1 MKKIFS
7 KEFIIGLSVIIA
19 ALVLFFGIEFLKG
32 INLFRPANYYYAYYS
47 NVDGLAVASP
57 VQVNGYK
64 VGQVREI
71 IYDYA
76 DPGKIKVMLA
86 MDKKLSIPA
95 DSYAEMGQTML
106 SGAYINLKIGKSA
119 KKLAVGE
126 EIPSGASSGLMES
139 LSNEV
144 MPAISQIMPK
154 IDSLLSNLNTLVADP
169 ALLQSIQRLD
179 GITANVLGVTEGLNN
194 TMSRD
199 VPLVVRDARSIT
211 HQIDSVSANLLALS
225 KTLKQLPIAT
235 TMANVNDI
243 TDEALIATYQEFTE
257 LGRTAI
263 GIFDDI
269 TKRYDAYAD
278 AEAFMIE
285 HALVI
290 PVRYQITWKLTKS
303 NDYDYMSGYK
313 NYHTSTEPY
322 TTEQYAA
329 FEAAF
334 NG

>member
-126 EIPSGASSGLMES
+126 EIPSGTSNGMMES
-139 LSNEV
+139 ISNEI

-154 IDSLLSNLNTLVADP
+154 IDSLLSNLNTLVAAP

-179 GITANVLGVTEGLNN
+179 GITANVLGVTEGLSN

-243 TDEALIATYQEFTE
+243 TANLSNFATKLNSSTST
-257 LGRTAI
+257 LGRLTN
-263 GIFDDI
+263 DDELYHRLNQVSADI
-269 TKRYDAYAD
+269 DSLIVDIKRNPKRY
-278 AEAFMIE
+278 IS
-285 HALVI
+285 I
-290 PVRYQITWKLTKS
+290 KLL
-303 NDYDYMSGYK
+303 
-313 NYHTSTEPY
+313 
-322 TTEQYAA
+322 
-329 FEAAF
+329 
-334 NG
+334 

>member
-179 GITANVLGVTEGLNN
+179 GITANVLEVTEGLNN

-243 TDEALIATYQEFTE
+243 TANLSNFATKLNSSTST
-257 LGRTAI
+257 LGRLTN
-263 GIFDDI
+263 DDELYHRLNQVSADI
-269 TKRYDAYAD
+269 DSLIVDIKRNPKRY
-278 AEAFMIE
+278 IS
-285 HALVI
+285 I
-290 PVRYQITWKLTKS
+290 KLL
-303 NDYDYMSGYK
+303 
-313 NYHTSTEPY
+313 
-322 TTEQYAA
+322 
-329 FEAAF
+329 
-334 NG
+334 

>member
-243 TDEALIATYQEFTE
+243 TNLSNFATKLNSSTST
-257 LGRTAI
+257 LGRLTN
-263 GIFDDI
+263 DDELYHRLNQVSADI
-269 TKRYDAYAD
+269 DSLIVDIKRNPKRY
-278 AEAFMIE
+278 IS
-285 HALVI
+285 I
-290 PVRYQITWKLTKS
+290 KLL
-303 NDYDYMSGYK
+303 
-313 NYHTSTEPY
+313 
-322 TTEQYAA
+322 
-329 FEAAF
+329 
-334 NG
+334 

>member
-1 MKKIFS
+1 M
-7 KEFIIGLSVIIA
+7 SVIIA

-32 INLFRPANYYYAYYS
+32 INIFRPANYYYAYYS

-126 EIPSGASSGLMES
+126 EIPSGTSNGMMES
-139 LSNEV
+139 ISNEI

-179 GITANVLGVTEGLNN
+179 GITANVLGVTEGLSN

-243 TDEALIATYQEFTE
+243 TANLSNFATKLNSSTST
-257 LGRTAI
+257 LGRLTN
-263 GIFDDI
+263 DDELYHRLNQVSADI
-269 TKRYDAYAD
+269 DSLIVDIKRNPKRY
-278 AEAFMIE
+278 IS
-285 HALVI
+285 I
-290 PVRYQITWKLTKS
+290 KLL
-303 NDYDYMSGYK
+303 
-313 NYHTSTEPY
+313 
-322 TTEQYAA
+322 
-329 FEAAF
+329 
-334 NG
+334 

>member
-179 GITANVLGVTEGLNN
+179 GITANEDKCRQHVHNSIGVVTALN
-194 TMSRD
+194 
-199 VPLVVRDARSIT
+199 P
-211 HQIDSVSANLLALS
+211 
-225 KTLKQLPIAT
+225 
-235 TMANVNDI
+235 
-243 TDEALIATYQEFTE
+243 
-257 LGRTAI
+257 
-263 GIFDDI
+263 
-269 TKRYDAYAD
+269 
-278 AEAFMIE
+278 
-285 HALVI
+285 VI
-290 PVRYQITWKLTKS
+290 
-303 NDYDYMSGYK
+303 GYK
-313 NYHTSTEPY
+313 NSTKI
-322 TTEQYAA
+322 AK
-329 FEAAF
+329 EALETGRSVYDLVLEHDILSKEDLDTILSPE
-334 NG
+334 NMIKPVKLDIKPKH

>member
-1 MKKIFS
+1 M
-7 KEFIIGLSVIIA
+7 IIA

-126 EIPSGASSGLMES
+126 EIPSGTSNGMMES
-139 LSNEV
+139 ISNEI

-179 GITANVLGVTEGLNN
+179 GITANVLGVTEGLSN

-243 TDEALIATYQEFTE
+243 TANLSNFATKLNSSTST
-257 LGRTAI
+257 LGRLTN
-263 GIFDDI
+263 DDELYHRLNQVSADI
-269 TKRYDAYAD
+269 DSLIVDIKRNPKRY
-278 AEAFMIE
+278 IS
-285 HALVI
+285 I
-290 PVRYQITWKLTKS
+290 KLL
-303 NDYDYMSGYK
+303 
-313 NYHTSTEPY
+313 
-322 TTEQYAA
+322 
-329 FEAAF
+329 
-334 NG
+334 

>member
-126 EIPSGASSGLMES
+126 EIPSGTSNGLMES
-139 LSNEV
+139 ISNEI

-179 GITANVLGVTEGLNN
+179 GITANVLGVTEGLSN

-235 TMANVNDI
+235 TMANVNNI
-243 TDEALIATYQEFTE
+243 TANLSNFATKLNSSTST
-257 LGRTAI
+257 LGRLTN
-263 GIFDDI
+263 DDELYHRLNQVSADI
-269 TKRYDAYAD
+269 DSLIVDIKRNPKRY
-278 AEAFMIE
+278 IS
-285 HALVI
+285 I
-290 PVRYQITWKLTKS
+290 KLL
-303 NDYDYMSGYK
+303 
-313 NYHTSTEPY
+313 
-322 TTEQYAA
+322 
-329 FEAAF
+329 
-334 NG
+334 

>member
-235 TMANVNDI
+235 TMANV
-243 TDEALIATYQEFTE
+243 
-257 LGRTAI
+257 
-263 GIFDDI
+263 DDI
-269 TKRYDAYAD
+269 TANLSNFATKLNSSTSTLGRLTNDDELYHRLNQVSADIDSLIVDIKRNPKRY
-278 AEAFMIE
+278 IS
-285 HALVI
+285 I
-290 PVRYQITWKLTKS
+290 KLL
-303 NDYDYMSGYK
+303 
-313 NYHTSTEPY
+313 
-322 TTEQYAA
+322 
-329 FEAAF
+329 
-334 NG
+334 

>member
-126 EIPSGASSGLMES
+126 EIPSGTSNGLMES
-139 LSNEV
+139 ISNEI

-179 GITANVLGVTEGLNN
+179 GITANVLGVTEGLSN

-199 VPLVVRDARSIT
+199 MPLVVRDARSIT

-243 TDEALIATYQEFTE
+243 TANLSNFATKLNSSTST
-257 LGRTAI
+257 LGRLTN
-263 GIFDDI
+263 DDELYHRLNQVSADI
-269 TKRYDAYAD
+269 DSLIVDIKRNPKRY
-278 AEAFMIE
+278 IS
-285 HALVI
+285 I
-290 PVRYQITWKLTKS
+290 KLL
-303 NDYDYMSGYK
+303 
-313 NYHTSTEPY
+313 
-322 TTEQYAA
+322 
-329 FEAAF
+329 
-334 NG
+334 

>member
-1 MKKIFS
+1 M
-7 KEFIIGLSVIIA
+7 SVIIA

-126 EIPSGASSGLMES
+126 EIPSGTSNGMMES
-139 LSNEV
+139 ISNEI

-179 GITANVLGVTEGLNN
+179 GITANVLGVTEGLSN

-243 TDEALIATYQEFTE
+243 TANLSNFATKLNSSTST
-257 LGRTAI
+257 LGRLTN
-263 GIFDDI
+263 DDELYHRLNQVSADI
-269 TKRYDAYAD
+269 DSLIVDIKRNPKRY
-278 AEAFMIE
+278 IS
-285 HALVI
+285 I
-290 PVRYQITWKLTKS
+290 KLL
-303 NDYDYMSGYK
+303 
-313 NYHTSTEPY
+313 
-322 TTEQYAA
+322 
-329 FEAAF
+329 
-334 NG
+334 

>member
-126 EIPSGASSGLMES
+126 EIPSGASRGLMES

-243 TDEALIATYQEFTE
+243 TANLSNFATKLNSSTST
-257 LGRTAI
+257 LGRLTN
-263 GIFDDI
+263 DDELYHRLNQVSADI
-269 TKRYDAYAD
+269 DSLIVDIKRNPKRY
-278 AEAFMIE
+278 IS
-285 HALVI
+285 I
-290 PVRYQITWKLTKS
+290 KLL
-303 NDYDYMSGYK
+303 
-313 NYHTSTEPY
+313 
-322 TTEQYAA
+322 
-329 FEAAF
+329 
-334 NG
+334 

>member
-126 EIPSGASSGLMES
+126 EIPSGTSNGLMES
-139 LSNEV
+139 ISNEI

-179 GITANVLGVTEGLNN
+179 GITANVLGVTEGLSN
-194 TMSRD
+194 TMSHD

-243 TDEALIATYQEFTE
+243 TANLSNFATKLNSSTST
-257 LGRTAI
+257 LGRLTN
-263 GIFDDI
+263 DDELYHRLNQVSADI
-269 TKRYDAYAD
+269 DSLIVDIKRNPKRY
-278 AEAFMIE
+278 IS
-285 HALVI
+285 I
-290 PVRYQITWKLTKS
+290 KLL
-303 NDYDYMSGYK
+303 
-313 NYHTSTEPY
+313 
-322 TTEQYAA
+322 
-329 FEAAF
+329 
-334 NG
+334 

>member
-126 EIPSGASSGLMES
+126 EIPSGTSNGMMES
-139 LSNEV
+139 ISNEI

-179 GITANVLGVTEGLNN
+179 GITANVLGVTEGLSN

-243 TDEALIATYQEFTE
+243 TANLSTFATKLNSSTST
-257 LGRTAI
+257 LGRLTN
-263 GIFDDI
+263 DDELYHRLNQVSADI
-269 TKRYDAYAD
+269 DSLIVDIKRNPKRY
-278 AEAFMIE
+278 IS
-285 HALVI
+285 I
-290 PVRYQITWKLTKS
+290 KLL
-303 NDYDYMSGYK
+303 
-313 NYHTSTEPY
+313 
-322 TTEQYAA
+322 
-329 FEAAF
+329 
-334 NG
+334 

>member
-1 MKKIFS
+1 M
-7 KEFIIGLSVIIA
+7 SVIIA

-64 VGQVREI
+64 VGQEREI

-126 EIPSGASSGLMES
+126 EIPSGTSNGMMES
-139 LSNEV
+139 ISNEI

-179 GITANVLGVTEGLNN
+179 GITANVLGVTEGLSN

-243 TDEALIATYQEFTE
+243 TANLSNFATKLNSSTST
-257 LGRTAI
+257 LGRLTN
-263 GIFDDI
+263 DDELYHRLNQVSADI
-269 TKRYDAYAD
+269 DSLIVDIKRNPKRY
-278 AEAFMIE
+278 IS
-285 HALVI
+285 I
-290 PVRYQITWKLTKS
+290 KLL
-303 NDYDYMSGYK
+303 
-313 NYHTSTEPY
+313 
-322 TTEQYAA
+322 
-329 FEAAF
+329 
-334 NG
+334 

>member
-86 MDKKLSIPA
+86 MDKKLSIPT
-95 DSYAEMGQTML
+95 DSYEEMGQTML

-126 EIPSGASSGLMES
+126 EIPSGTSNGMMES
-139 LSNEV
+139 ISNEI

-179 GITANVLGVTEGLNN
+179 GITANVLGVTEGLSN

-243 TDEALIATYQEFTE
+243 TANLSNFATKLNSSTST
-257 LGRTAI
+257 LGRLTN
-263 GIFDDI
+263 DDELYHRLNQVSADI
-269 TKRYDAYAD
+269 DSLIVDIKRNPKRY
-278 AEAFMIE
+278 IS
-285 HALVI
+285 I
-290 PVRYQITWKLTKS
+290 KLL
-303 NDYDYMSGYK
+303 
-313 NYHTSTEPY
+313 
-322 TTEQYAA
+322 
-329 FEAAF
+329 
-334 NG
+334 

>member
-126 EIPSGASSGLMES
+126 EIPSGTSNGLMES
-139 LSNEV
+139 ISNEI

-179 GITANVLGVTEGLNN
+179 GITANVLGVTEGLSN

-243 TDEALIATYQEFTE
+243 TAYLSNFATKLNSSTST
-257 LGRTAI
+257 LGRLTN
-263 GIFDDI
+263 DDELYHRLNQVSADI
-269 TKRYDAYAD
+269 DSLIVDIKRNPKRY
-278 AEAFMIE
+278 IS
-285 HALVI
+285 I
-290 PVRYQITWKLTKS
+290 KLL
-303 NDYDYMSGYK
+303 
-313 NYHTSTEPY
+313 
-322 TTEQYAA
+322 
-329 FEAAF
+329 
-334 NG
+334 